1 MCACIFVLLRC
12 HGKLHLN
19 AMGNYTYDAGNIREH
34 KTAIDLGDKVRVEK
48 ERYVEWTQMSGSV
61 SSSETLVASGNKQF
75 ADVVKKLYMNCSPD
89 SLVDIEELE
98 YPADFNTFDYN
109 IPQASAFNQL
119 VRPEIEN
126 RLK

>member
-1 MCACIFVLLRC
+1 
-12 HGKLHLN
+12 
-19 AMGNYTYDAGNIREH
+19 MGNYTYDAGNIREH
-34 KTAIDLGDKVRVEK
+34 KTAIALGDKVRVEK

>member
-1 MCACIFVLLRC
+1 
-12 HGKLHLN
+12 
-19 AMGNYTYDAGNIREH
+19 MGNYTYDAGNIREH
-34 KTAIDLGDKVRVEK
+34 KTAIALGDKVRVEK

-98 YPADFNTFDYN
+98 YPLILT
-109 IPQASAFNQL
+109 
-119 VRPEIEN
+119 
-126 RLK
+126 RLITIYLRHRHLINWFVLKLRIA

>member
-1 MCACIFVLLRC
+1 MPLAADAGALHERIVKDLTNSPGMPLDLLELVEIV
-12 HGKLHLN
+12 KEEHLCVPAYLFYCD

-75 ADVVKKLYMNCSPD
+75 ADVVKSC
-89 SLVDIEELE
+89 I
-98 YPADFNTFDYN
+98 
-109 IPQASAFNQL
+109 
-119 VRPEIEN
+119 
-126 RLK
+126 